1 MSSQL
6 LEYIK
11 QEAKKVL
18 NEAPG
23 AIPGKNPFRTIQKAR
38 KEREDAKASYAF
50 EFDSELFGTFIN
62 RHNVALL
69 KVAKEAKQRLKKLGG
84 LGQKSVMRAI
94 DAMIISAN
102 FLEENFGPDGVSS
115 AVKAAGIDVSSMQ
128 KKFMDEVLGG
138 GFTQGMRYILDA
150 IPGEDSDKIKKVIK
164 GAVTKRSFADAN
176 PGGRFIERADKA
188 TNKVANQYRK
198 KMNQKAKAAPG
209 EDIEK
214 IRKDAADG
222 QAQMAAAQK
231 KKKSGRKR
239 KRHPLR
245 AKQERLSRRIKVPV
259 AKIQD
264 MLQPYFA
271 GGGKLT
277 FKESIN
283 RSIILEG
290 DGAYGGETEAAIK
303 AFQAQVN
310 DLIEKGILKGV
321 KPLGEPDGL
330 FGPGSLR
337 AFQALKKQPEAL
349 AQSKLGSAQVDPS
362 TLAGGARQA
371 AAQAAAGAGPQQP
384 PADQGPPA
392 PGTPGY
398 TTLAQQKG
406 VFGNSLKLLINAGG
420 GSQTFTA
427 LQKVWQDSN
436 IEDTP
441 PPQKLLKLYG
451 SFLVKNL
458 LTPDTSIPNEAALK
472 SVNLDSV
479 GYIENVLWKQTVV
492 DQLSNPNSAIGGLT
506 ARLFKTQDALQLFL
520 KQPDDSV
527 AKAIAPEKKKVEK
540 SFFGKID
547 KDIKARKKTADN
559 AATATSQA
567 AVAADLARM
576 QSYNDPKESKAY
588 AYLEKLINEELDK
601 ILG

>member
-11 QEAKKVL
+11 QETKKALQEKDEPSILDLLGRDTKNSIKKLKSKLDAAAGGGRTGSEKYLKLSNRTKKLLTKVEKLEKIKSKILKGPTPEMYAMSPSKTQLDKAKKEL
-18 NEAPG
+18 DIA
-23 AIPGKNPFRTIQKAR
+23 FKAL
-38 KEREDAKASYAF
+38 KKTPE
-50 EFDSELFGTFIN
+50 GQ
-62 RHNVALL
+62 
-69 KVAKEAKQRLKKLGG
+69 KVAKMFSPEAILG
-84 LGQKSVMRAI
+84 LGQKMG
-94 DAMIISAN
+94 D
-102 FLEENFGPDGVSS
+102 
-115 AVKAAGIDVSSMQ
+115 KAD
-128 KKFMDEVLGG
+128 KKPQGG
-138 GFTQGMRYILDA
+138 G
-150 IPGEDSDKIKKVIK
+150 
-164 GAVTKRSFADAN
+164 
-176 PGGRFIERADKA
+176 
-188 TNKVANQYRK
+188 
-198 KMNQKAKAAPG
+198 
-209 EDIEK
+209 
-214 IRKDAADG
+214 
-222 QAQMAAAQK
+222 
-231 KKKSGRKR
+231 SGRKR
-239 KRHPLR
+239 GRHPLR

-271 GGGKLT
+271 GCGKLT
-277 FKESIN
+277 SKESIN
-283 RSIILEG
+283 RNIILEG
-290 DGAYGGETEAAIK
+290 DGAYGDETEAAIK
-303 AFQAQVN
+303 AFQTQVN

-321 KPLGEPDGL
+321 KPLGTPDGL
-330 FGPGSLR
+330 FGPATLR

-479 GYIENVLWKQTVV
+479 DYIENVLWKQTVV

-547 KDIKARKKTADN
+547 
-559 AATATSQA
+559 AAMAASQA
-567 AVAADLARM
+567 GVAADQQANANRAIANT
-576 QSYNDPKESKAY
+576 YTTNESKVY
-588 AYLEKLINEELDK
+588 AYLEKLINEEFDK